1 MDYDRKGTNEELGEG
16 DITGRITL
24 TNSGRY
30 KWGSDENAFYVGGTK
45 FSKPLEQDYKGN
57 IITTEQGEENRRYKI
72 FDRTMRF
79 CIGALAAATLALG
92 ITGVYNI
99 YDHYMNKNPK
109 TNTQIIQQLENK
121 KTLEFV
127 TPKYILEKQTEQIRD
142 MMDSH
147 RILLE
152 EGNIQGTTIEDII
165 E

>member
-1 MDYDRKGTNEELGEG
+1 
-16 DITGRITL
+16 
-24 TNSGRY
+24 
-30 KWGSDENAFYVGGTK
+30 
-45 FSKPLEQDYKGN
+45 
-57 IITTEQGEENRRYKI
+57 
-72 FDRTMRF
+72 
-79 CIGALAAATLALG
+79 
-92 ITGVYNI
+92 
-99 YDHYMNKNPK
+99 MNKNPK